1 MRSEALDKAMYE
13 LEKAMNVGN
22 STFRQFSES
31 LRKDDIDE
39 AYVLLDELIS
49 SFARIAGMR
58 WEFIAALYD
67 EEKMKKLERAE
78 KQISAYGRATAVFVR
93 EDVDR
98 MINNLKKTQEEAE
111 K

>member
-1 MRSEALDKAMYE
+1 MRSKALDKAMYE

-22 STFRQFSES
+22 GAFRQFSES

-49 SFARIAGMR
+49 SFARITGMR

-67 EEKMKKLERAE
+67 EEKMKLAHRSRIRKKICGDAPCIYIPADL
-78 KQISAYGRATAVFVR
+78 
-93 EDVDR
+93 DR
-98 MINNLKKTQEEAE
+98 LINKEAE